1 MKPLISAIILLTS
14 FALASCGGGGG
25 GGGDSISN
33 ANAFAEKTSIIC
45 PELTGI
51 EGVFW
56 DFINGTPRG
65 DLPPTAFTIP
75 FDIAGVYQNSNS
87 LLLGF
92 TVPVGWSANDATDN
106 AGVAFPSTFAGA
118 NLVRND
124 LQAYWRY
131 ILNGQIN
138 TALSFS
144 AASIRDSEINAFVGF
159 FGNPGPQTSECEFNI
174 QQNGIL
180 GLESYAGKIVRAG
193 DITVMARVG
202 VKFVSSVGSAFYDGF
217 VVAAPTSEMP
227 QLIYD
232 IYTPMIT
239 QLYGGGSSDDPACSD
254 GRDNDGDL
262 LTDYP
267 NDPECENPAD
277 ESETN

>member
-1 MKPLISAIILLTS
+1 MKILIYAIVLISGGLVS
-14 FALASCGGGGG
+14 SCGGGSGNSG
-25 GGGDSISN
+25 SN
-33 ANAFAEKTSIIC
+33 SGVNAFAGKASIMC

-51 EGVFW
+51 EGIFW

-75 FDIAGVYQNSNS
+75 FNIQGVYQNSNS

-92 TVPVGWSANDATDN
+92 TVPVGWNVNDATDIS
-106 AGVAFPSTFAGA
+106 GITFPNTVVGA
-118 NLVRND
+118 NLIRD
-124 LQAYWRY
+124 SSPAYWRY
-131 ILNGQIN
+131 MMNAQIISGSNFTSSTILNNDI
-138 TALSFS
+138 
-144 AASIRDSEINAFVGF
+144 DAFIGL
-159 FGNPGPQTSECEFNI
+159 FGDPAPQTTQCEFSV

-180 GLESYAGKIVRAG
+180 GLESYSGKIVRAG

-202 VKFVSSVGSAFYDGF
+202 VKFIQSIGSAFYDAF
-217 VVAAPTSEMP
+217 LVAAPTSEMP

-254 GRDNDGDL
+254 GRDNDGDQL
-262 LTDYP
+262 IDYP
-267 NDPECENPAD
+267 NDPQCQNPAD
-277 ESETN
+277 DSESN